1 LDVFPKIEITADQR
15 QIFEHAD
22 RFAREQLHPLQE
34 RMDNEEWWPPDLMK
48 KIAGVGLTG
57 ITAPEKWG
65 GAALDLF
72 TSALV
77 AQAFG
82 KWNPAVAL
90 SWGASENLCMNNIL
104 RNASEEL
111 KARYLPGLIDA
122 SLMGALA
129 LTEPGAGSDAL
140 SGMRTTAKRD
150 GNHYVLNGNKIFIT
164 NGPIA
169 DVILVYA
176 KTAPE
181 LGAKG
186 ISAFVVE
193 KGFPGFSVA
202 QKMVKMGWRGSQ
214 TGELVFNNCRVP
226 AGNLVGAENAGVSI
240 VMSGLNLERA
250 YFATIAVGM
259 AERALDLSLDY
270 ARSRRQF
277 GKAIGEFQ
285 IIQAK
290 LARHVCRPG
299 KHAQLRLPRG
309 GGSQRPGDRRRRP
322 RRDPQVDRR
331 RAAAC
336 RQDLH
341 ADPRRGRADPR
352 RQRLDVGDGSQSAL
366 SCRQAAGN
374 RWRHQRGTAHHYQRR
389 VAESMIQKNFPGFQ
403 WRHP

>member
-1 LDVFPKIEITADQR
+1 MDAFPKIEITTDQR
-15 QIFEHAD
+15 QIFEQAD

-140 SGMRTTAKRD
+140 SGMRTTARRD
-150 GNHYVLNGNKIFIT
+150 GDHYILNGTKIFIT

-181 LGAKG
+181 FGAKG

-214 TGELVFNNCRVP
+214 TGELVFNDCRVP

-250 YFATIAVGM
+250 YFATIAIGM

-285 IIQAK
+285 MIQAK
-290 LARHVCRPG
+290 LADMYVGLESMRSFVYR
-299 KHAQLRLPRG
+299 AVAAANDLETG
-309 GGSQRPGDRRRRP
+309 GGGRGEIHKLT
-322 RRDPQVDRR
+322 
-331 RAAAC
+331 AAAL
-336 RQDLH
+336 LH
-341 ADPRRGRADPR
+341 AGKTCVQILDEAVQIHGGSGLMWEMEVNRLYRAGKLLEIGGGTNEVRRIIISGELLKA
-352 RQRLDVGDGSQSAL
+352 
-366 SCRQAAGN
+366 
-374 RWRHQRGTAHHYQRR
+374 
-389 VAESMIQKNFPGFQ
+389 
-403 WRHP
+403 

>member
-1 LDVFPKIEITADQR
+1 MDAFPKIEITADQR
-15 QIFEHAD
+15 QIFEQAD

-34 RMDNEEWWPPDLMK
+34 RMDNEEWWPDDLMK

-65 GAALDLF
+65 GADLDLF
-72 TSALV
+72 TSSLV

-140 SGMRTTAKRD
+140 SGMRTTARREGD
-150 GNHYVLNGNKIFIT
+150 HYILNGTKIFIT

-176 KTAPE
+176 KTTPE
-181 LGAKG
+181 QGAKG

-202 QKMVKMGWRGSQ
+202 QKLVKMGWRGSQ
-214 TGELVFNNCRVP
+214 TGELVFNDCRVP
-226 AGNLVGAENAGVSI
+226 AANLVGMENAGVSI

-270 ARSRRQF
+270 ARTRRQF

-285 IIQAK
+285 MIQAK
-290 LARHVCRPG
+290 LADMYVGLESMRSFVYR
-299 KHAQLRLPRG
+299 AVAAANDLETG
-309 GGSQRPGDRRRRP
+309 GGGRGEIHKLT
-322 RRDPQVDRR
+322 
-331 RAAAC
+331 AAAL
-336 RQDLH
+336 LH
-341 ADPRRGRADPR
+341 AGKTCMQILDDAVQIHGGSGLMWEMEINRLYRAGKLLEIGGGTNEVRRIIISGELLKA
-352 RQRLDVGDGSQSAL
+352 
-366 SCRQAAGN
+366 
-374 RWRHQRGTAHHYQRR
+374 
-389 VAESMIQKNFPGFQ
+389 
-403 WRHP
+403 

>member
-1 LDVFPKIEITADQR
+1 MDAFPKIEINTDQR
-15 QIFEHAD
+15 QIFEQAD

-65 GAALDLF
+65 GADLDLF

-104 RNASEEL
+104 RNANEEL

-140 SGMRTTAKRD
+140 SGMRTTARREGD
-150 GNHYVLNGNKIFIT
+150 HYILNGTKIFIT

-214 TGELVFNNCRVP
+214 TGELVFNDCRVP

-277 GKAIGEFQ
+277 GKTIGEFQ
-285 IIQAK
+285 IVQAK
-290 LARHVCRPG
+290 LADMYVGLESMRSFVYR
-299 KHAQLRLPRG
+299 AVAAANDLETG
-309 GGSQRPGDRRRRP
+309 GGGRGEIHKLT
-322 RRDPQVDRR
+322 
-331 RAAAC
+331 AAAL
-336 RQDLH
+336 LH
-341 ADPRRGRADPR
+341 AGKTCVQILDEAVQIHGGSGLMWEMEVNRLYRAGKLLEIGGGTNEVRRIIISGELLKA
-352 RQRLDVGDGSQSAL
+352 
-366 SCRQAAGN
+366 
-374 RWRHQRGTAHHYQRR
+374 
-389 VAESMIQKNFPGFQ
+389 
-403 WRHP
+403 